1 MMRRH
6 AVTLQRSAVRG
17 RRVACILRPAVCGVE
32 AATAVTLHGE
42 PLGFTHLDGD
52 RWLDWEAPPPQAYLD
67 LREALAAAR
76 SEEPQREPR
85 KERR

>member
-6 AVTLQRSAVRG
+6 AVALQRSAVRG
-17 RRVACILRPAVCGVE
+17 RRVTRILRPALCRVE

-42 PLGFTHLDGD
+42 PLGFTHPDGD
-52 RWLDWEAPPPQAYLD
+52 RWLDWEVPPPQAYLD
-67 LREALAAAR
+67 LRGALAATR
-76 SEEPQREPR
+76 SEEPR

>member
-17 RRVACILRPAVCGVE
+17 RWVARILRPAASETE

-42 PLGFTHLDGD
+42 PLGFTHPDGN

-67 LREALAAAR
+67 LRGALAATR

>member
-17 RRVACILRPAVCGVE
+17 RRVTCILRPALCRVE
-32 AATAVTLHGE
+32 AAITVTLHGE
-42 PLGFTHLDGD
+42 PLGFTHPDGD
-52 RWLDWEAPPPQAYLD
+52 RWLDWEVPPPQTYLD
-67 LREALAAAR
+67 FRGALAATR
-76 SEEPQREPR
+76 SEELQREPR